1 MKRMS
6 MLIAMAILVAAAAC
20 QGAEAK
26 APEAK
31 AKKHIDLVI
40 CLDTSGSMRGLI
52 ESAKQKLWAVVNEL
66 ATAKPRPALR
76 VALYHYGN
84 SGLSRQSGWVQQLAK
99 LTDDLDAIYGKLFPL
114 RTNGG
119 TEYVSRVVRAATNE
133 LDWNMDKGTLRVI
146 FVAGNEAATQDKTYP
161 LQETCKAAASKGII
175 INTIFCG
182 SESSGR
188 RTGWEDAAKWAD
200 GRYAAI
206 DQNRGTVVV
215 KTPYDTKL
223 AELSGKLNRTYV
235 TYGRGG
241 EAGAAMQ
248 KAMDG
253 SAASLS
259 PSAAAERAQSKASG
273 LYVNAKWDLVDATK
287 KGKVKLEDLAEA
299 ELPEEM
305 KKMTVE
311 QRKAHVARQTKL
323 RTELQKQIQALSAKR
338 SEHVKKEMA
347 KQGLSEKHSLDAA
360 LRAAVRAQAEQKD
373 FKFQPKK

>member
-1 MKRMS
+1 MKRTSLLM
-6 MLIAMAILVAAAAC
+6 AMAILMAAAA
-20 QGAEAK
+20 GAGQEAK

-66 ATAKPRPALR
+66 ATAKPRPVLR

-84 SGLSRQSGWVQQLAK
+84 SGLSRESGWVQQLSK
-99 LTDDLDAIYGKLFPL
+99 LTDDLDGIYGKLFPL

-146 FVAGNEAATQDKTYP
+146 FVAGNEAATQDKKYP
-161 LQETCKAAASKGII
+161 LQETCKAAATKGII

-182 SESSGR
+182 GEARGR

-206 DQNRGTVVV
+206 DQDRGTVVIN
-215 KTPYDTKL
+215 TPYDKKL
-223 AELSGKLNRTYV
+223 AELSGKLNTTYV
-235 TYGRGG
+235 TYGRRG

-248 KAMDG
+248 RAMDG
-253 SAASLS
+253 KAAGLNTA
-259 PSAAAERAQSKASG
+259 AAAERAQSKASG
-273 LYVNAKWDLVDATK
+273 LYVNAKWDLVDATT
-287 KGKVKLEDLAEA
+287 KGKVKLEELAEA

-305 KKMTVE
+305 KKMTPE
-311 QRKAHVARQTKL
+311 QRKAHVAQQAR
-323 RTELQKQIQALSAKR
+323 RRADLQKEIQTLSAKR
-338 SEHVKKEMA
+338 NEYVKKEMA
-347 KQGLSEKHSLDAA
+347 KQGLSEKQSLDAA
-360 LRAAVRAQAEQKD
+360 LRAAVREQAEKKGLK
-373 FKFQPKK
+373 FKK

>member
-1 MKRMS
+1 MKRTSLFM
-6 MLIAMAILVAAAAC
+6 AMAILVAAAAC
-20 QGAEAK
+20 AGQEAK

-31 AKKHIDLVI
+31 AKRHIDLVI

-66 ATAKPRPALR
+66 ATAKPRPVLR

-84 SGLSRQSGWVQQLAK
+84 SGLSRESGWVQQLSK
-99 LTDDLDAIYGKLFPL
+99 LTDDLDGIYGKLFPL

-119 TEYVSRVVRAATNE
+119 TEYVSRVVRAATSE

-161 LQETCKAAASKGII
+161 LQETCKAAATKGII

-182 SESSGR
+182 GEASGR

-206 DQNRGTVVV
+206 DQDRGTVVIN
-215 KTPYDTKL
+215 TPYDKKL
-223 AELSGKLNRTYV
+223 TELSGKLNTTYV

-241 EAGAAMQ
+241 EVGAAMQ

-253 SAASLS
+253 KAARLNTA
-259 PSAAAERAQSKASG
+259 AAAERAQSKASG
-273 LYVNAKWDLVDATK
+273 LYVNAKWDLVDATT
-287 KGKVKLEDLAEA
+287 KGKLKLEELAEA

-305 KKMTVE
+305 KKMTPE
-311 QRKAHVARQTKL
+311 QRKAHVAQHAR
-323 RTELQKQIQALSAKR
+323 RRADLQKEIQTLSAKR
-338 SEHVKKEMA
+338 NEYVKKEMA
-347 KQGLSEKHSLDAA
+347 KQGLNEKQSLDAA
-360 LRAAVRAQAEQKD
+360 LRAAVREQAERKGLK
-373 FKFQPKK
+373 FKK